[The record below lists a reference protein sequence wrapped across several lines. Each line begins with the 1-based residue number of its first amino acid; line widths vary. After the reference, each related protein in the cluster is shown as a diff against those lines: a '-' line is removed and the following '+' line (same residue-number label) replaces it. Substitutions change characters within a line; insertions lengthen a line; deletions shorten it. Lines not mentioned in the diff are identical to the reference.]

1 MLRLAPSSSTWH
13 FRRYLL
19 GAVRPGSP
27 GAYALAFLSSA
38 AALGIV
44 LGIGPSDGDDSVAGL
59 AFLAAV
65 ALSGWY
71 GDLGPA
77 LVAAALGALAIDYFV
92 ETPRYTLE
100 VTSQSTWTDLL
111 SFLLVALVVRSLNA
125 RLRAERDRTE
135 AALESRD
142 DLVDTVSHELRTPL
156 TTIKTSLYSLRHR
169 AQQLSSVNRD
179 GLLLT
184 IETQTDRLTHVVTE
198 ALALQRL
205 ENGVTPHA
213 EWMAPGEVA
222 SAVLDR
228 CGPALGTRP
237 VHFAVTDDLPL
248 VRIDPGL
255 LDQALTVLLEVGPNV
270 QVVNGGVPGY
280 VALREVAFVC
290 SDVLDLQP
298 DVVVDLDG
306 LNDIY
311 YGTLEEWPAQIAADQ
326 LGMLADGRCP
336 EIPAMIDSTTF
347 PHGLLEYHAQMLYRD
362 ARLAL
367 FHQLHAAP
375 PPAPRMVSERIIALH
390 AGSLGLLARYGRE
403 RGSAVIAA
411 LQPLVAVGNKLLS
424 PNEVDSIEHEGYWD
438 VGGWAELAKVM
449 YSRLWATTGPAVE
462 AEGGTFVNLSGAFD
476 TESGTTYAEDAVH
489 YTALGQRRL
498 AEALAPLVKHRL
510 LRASRG

>member
-44 LGIGPSDGDDSVAGL
+44 LGIRPSDGDDSVAGL

-248 VRIDPGL
+248 LRIDPGL
-255 LDQALTVLLEVGPNV
+255 LDQALTVLLENVGQHTPPDTPISIETGIS
-270 QVVNGGVPGY
+270 GGYLRLAVSDGGPGIPIEARDRIFSKY
-280 VALREVAFVC
+280 VRLDQTSPGIGLGLAIARAAIEAQGGRLLVEDSPLGGASFV
-290 SDVLDLQP
+290 
-298 DVVVDLDG
+298 
-306 LNDIY
+306 I
-311 YGTLEEWPAQIAADQ
+311 
-326 LGMLADGRCP
+326 R
-336 EIPAMIDSTTF
+336 IPA
-347 PHGLLEYHAQMLYRD
+347 
-362 ARLAL
+362 
-367 FHQLHAAP
+367 
-375 PPAPRMVSERIIALH
+375 
-390 AGSLGLLARYGRE
+390 
-403 RGSAVIAA
+403 
-411 LQPLVAVGNKLLS
+411 AVGN
-424 PNEVDSIEHEGYWD
+424 P
-438 VGGWAELAKVM
+438 
-449 YSRLWATTGPAVE
+449 
-462 AEGGTFVNLSGAFD
+462 
-476 TESGTTYAEDAVH
+476 
-489 YTALGQRRL
+489 
-498 AEALAPLVKHRL
+498 
-510 LRASRG
+510 